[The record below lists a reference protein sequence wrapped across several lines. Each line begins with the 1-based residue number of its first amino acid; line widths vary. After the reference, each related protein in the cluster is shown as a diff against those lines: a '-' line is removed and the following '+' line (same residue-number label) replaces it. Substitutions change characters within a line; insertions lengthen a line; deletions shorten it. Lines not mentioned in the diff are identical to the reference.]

1 MATKPRAVR
10 SVSALGAFKPSEKAS
25 VPTLY
30 NSHFDPL
37 NSPQR
42 KIGFAI
48 VGTGTI
54 AAFHARG
61 ITATPGAELRVV
73 YNRSPSRAHAF
84 AAEFGGEPV
93 NDLGDLLK
101 RPDVDAVCV
110 TVPSGHHGEV
120 TIRALEAGKHVLCEK
135 PLEITTERIDL
146 MAAAA
151 KKSGRILAG
160 VFQNRLGAG
169 AQHLKGALDAGR
181 FGRLAL
187 CSAYVK
193 WWRAPEY
200 YSGSPWKGTRSLD
213 GGGALMN
220 QAIHAVDLL
229 QWLVGMPV
237 RVGAQ
242 VRTQVHAIEMEDTAV
257 AWLEFPAGALG
268 VIEAATSCYPGSR
281 MKLEIAGERGTAI
294 LEDDRIVRWDF
305 ADPRPGDEAI
315 GLGGRSSI
323 GGGASDPKAI
333 GQEGHRLLIADFADS
348 IRTGR
353 PPLVDAREARNAV
366 AIIEAIYRS
375 ARTGSAVTL
384 GEQIASSPMPA
395 SVPT

>member
-1 MATKPRAVR
+1 MATEPRAVR
-10 SVSALGAFKPSEKAS
+10 SVGALGAFELSEFAS
-25 VPTLY
+25 IPIIN
-30 NSHFDPL
+30 NSHFNPL
-37 NSPQR
+37 KSPQT

-61 ITATPGAELRVV
+61 IAATPGTELRAIH
-73 YNRSPSRAHAF
+73 NKSASKALAF
-84 AAEFGGEPV
+84 AAEFGGEPI

-110 TVPSGHHGEV
+110 TVPSGCHGEV

-135 PLEITTERIDL
+135 PLEITTERIDV

-151 KKSGRILAG
+151 KKAGRILAA

-169 AQHLKGALDAGR
+169 AQHLKGALDSGR
-181 FGRLAL
+181 FGRLAI

-200 YSGSPWKGTRSLD
+200 FSGSSWKGTRSLD

-229 QWLVGMPV
+229 QWLAGMPV

-242 VRTQVHAIEMEDTAV
+242 VRTRVHAIEMEDTAV
-257 AWLEFPAGALG
+257 AWLEFQTGALG

-281 MKLEIAGERGTAI
+281 LRLEIAGERGTAI

-305 ADPRPGDEAI
+305 ADVRPGDEAI
-315 GLGGRSSI
+315 GLGSSSSI

-353 PPLVDAREARNAV
+353 PPLIDACEARNAV

-375 ARTGSAVTL
+375 ARTGSAVAL
-384 GEQIASSPMPA
+384 GEQSA
-395 SVPT
+395 

>member
-1 MATKPRAVR
+1 
-10 SVSALGAFKPSEKAS
+10 VS
-25 VPTLY
+25 
-30 NSHFDPL
+30 
-37 NSPQR
+37 SPPK

-54 AAFHARG
+54 AAFHARA
-61 ITATPGAELRVV
+61 IAATPGAELRAVHDQV
-73 YNRSPSRAHAF
+73 AARALAF
-84 AAEFGGEPV
+84 AAEFGADPV
-93 NDLGDLLK
+93 HDFDALLK

-110 TVPSGHHGEV
+110 TVPSGMHGEV

-151 KKSGRILAG
+151 KRAGRILAA
-160 VFQNRLGAG
+160 VFQSRLGAG
-169 AQHLKGALDAGR
+169 AQHLKSALKAGR

-200 YSGSPWKGTRSLD
+200 YSGSNWKGTRSLD

-229 QWLVGMPV
+229 QWLVGMPA

-242 VRTQVHAIEMEDTAV
+242 VRTQVHAIEMEDTAA
-257 AWLEFPAGALG
+257 AWLEFPTGALG
-268 VIEAATSCYPGSR
+268 VVEAATSCYPGSR
-281 MKLEIAGERGTAI
+281 LRLEIAGERGTAI
-294 LEDDRIVRWDF
+294 LEEDRILKWEF
-305 ADPRPGDEAI
+305 MKPEPGDEAI
-315 GLGGRSSI
+315 GLGSPSTI

-333 GQEGHRLLIADFADS
+333 GLEGHRLLVADLADC

-353 PPLVDAREARNAV
+353 PPLIDSREARNAV
-366 AIIEAIYRS
+366 AIIEAIYLS

-384 GEQIASSPMPA
+384 KP
-395 SVPT
+395 

>member
-1 MATKPRAVR
+1 MAPERQD
-10 SVSALGAFKPSEKAS
+10 LAS
-25 VPTLY
+25 VRTANNPH
-30 NSHFDPL
+30 SSPL
-37 NSPQR
+37 NSPSR

-61 ITATPGAELRVV
+61 IAATPGAELRAVQDQ
-73 YNRSPSRAHAF
+73 SPSRAGAF
-84 AAEFGGEPV
+84 AAEFGGDPV
-93 NDLGDLLK
+93 DDLDDLLK

-110 TVPSGHHGEV
+110 TVPSGHHGDV

-135 PLEITTERIDL
+135 PLEISTERIDL
-146 MAAAA
+146 MAVAA
-151 KKSGRILAG
+151 KKAGRILAA
-160 VFQNRLGAG
+160 VLQSRLGAG
-169 AQHLKGALDAGR
+169 ARQLKGALDAGR

-193 WWRAPEY
+193 WWRTPEY
-200 YSGSPWKGTRSLD
+200 YSGSAWKGTRSLD

-229 QWLVGMPV
+229 QWLVGMPL
-237 RVGAQ
+237 RVGAK
-242 VRTQVHAIEMEDTAV
+242 VRTRVHAIEMEDTAV
-257 AWLEFPAGALG
+257 AWLEFSTGALG

-281 MKLEIAGERGTAI
+281 LRLEIAGERGTAI
-294 LEDDRIVRWDF
+294 LEDDRIIRWEF
-305 ADPRPGDEAI
+305 ADPRPGDEAM
-315 GLGGRSSI
+315 GLGGHSGI

-333 GQEGHRLLIADFADS
+333 GSEGHRLLIANFADS

-353 PPLVDAREARNAV
+353 PALVDSREARKAV

-375 ARTGSAVTL
+375 AQTGSAVALSAQDT
-384 GEQIASSPMPA
+384 
-395 SVPT
+395 